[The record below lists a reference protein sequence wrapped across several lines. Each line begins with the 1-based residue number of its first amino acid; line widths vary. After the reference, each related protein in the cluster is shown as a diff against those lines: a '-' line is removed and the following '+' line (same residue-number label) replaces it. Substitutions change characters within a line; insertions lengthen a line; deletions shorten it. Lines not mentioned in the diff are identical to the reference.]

1 MQVLGK
7 SSLELEGDLG
17 LGFGYLRQFFLLD
30 LPLAKPPEE
39 PREVKQEERT
49 VLEVLLCLCAQ
60 GGLGCSPAWAF
71 CMESSCCALWFLFF
85 LLLTR

>member
-1 MQVLGK
+1 MPQDLDNLRNTQRHQQMQVLGK

-30 LPLAKPPEE
+30 LPLAKPPKE

-60 GGLGCSPAWAF
+60 GGLGCSPA
-71 CMESSCCALWFLFF
+71 
-85 LLLTR
+85 